1 MILIPPRRRMEAMTF
16 TDSKKSILPID
27 DNEKAVHTTRSRSS
41 TAHPKGRADRLGRL
55 GLDGC
60 PQSQD

>member
-1 MILIPPRRRMEAMTF
+1 MEAMTF

-27 DNEKAVHTTRSRSS
+27 DNEKAVHTTRIRSS
-41 TAHPKGRADRLGRL
+41 TAHPKRRADKLGKL